1 MFMVG
6 LGSIG
11 GGFLVGWVVGW
22 RFLFLSGLM
31 LMALGYILS
40 GLADAAVFYIA
51 ARALAGLGYGLLNLG
66 ASVFVIARAGQRE
79 KGAAMGEFT
88 AGLFAGS
95 LCGCAA
101 GGLMADRLGFAPVF
115 YAAAFIFLVVWA
127 LILTLFPKDQPGQ
140 GEAGEQ
146 GPDKLGFKTLLG
158 FASDLRVLNMGLS
171 QVLPA
176 AIVSVGLLNYF
187 LPIYMGR
194 IGAGPA
200 AVGQLNILFSL
211 TLVFLG
217 PRFGRAIDASRR
229 KYAYLALGGLF
240 AATATSSFFLVPAL
254 AGALIG
260 ILFLGLSHSISENGH
275 PAYLLQL
282 PASKRIGVG
291 PSISLYSSLIRVGQ
305 ALGPLAIAAAL
316 SRGGLEGLVWVG
328 GAMVAINLLFAL
340 TSRKAE
346 AP

>member
-1 MFMVG
+1 
-6 LGSIG
+6 
-11 GGFLVGWVVGW
+11 
-22 RFLFLSGLM
+22 
-31 LMALGYILS
+31 
-40 GLADAAVFYIA
+40 
-51 ARALAGLGYGLLNLG
+51 LNLG

-101 GGLMADRLGFAPVF
+101 GGLMADRLGFGPVF
-115 YAAAFIFLVVWA
+115 YAAAFIFLVVWT

-140 GEAGEQ
+140 EAGEE

-158 FASDLRVLNMGLS
+158 FASDRRVLNMGLS

-187 LPIYMGR
+187 LPIHMGR
-194 IGAGPA
+194 IGAGPS

-240 AATATSSFFLVPAL
+240 AAAATSSFFLAPAL

-260 ILFLGLSHSISENGH
+260 ILFLGLSHAISENGH

-282 PASKRIGVG
+282 PAAKRIGVG
-291 PSISLYSSLIRVGQ
+291 PSISLYSSLIRIGQ
-305 ALGPLAIAAAL
+305 ALGPLTIAAAL
-316 SRGGLEGLVWVG
+316 SRGGLKGLVWVG

-340 TSRKAE
+340 TSRQAE